1 MSIKNYNFSDKKY
14 LKYLKNKSISPL
26 AKFLSIIVKSQMEK
40 WFKVRKGLNRE
51 IVAYLQTIGD
61 FKSDLRRARKQFKI
75 PKLSPR
81 EDIKEIPLEDSS
93 YEESDWL
100 YGQKDIVQ
108 QSFHQEIESLI
119 NKYNLPQNFYNWLDY
134 HILYGTPPF
143 VPFYNPELVQQI
155 IKNPDEVSR
164 IPLTSGEKKFLKQI
178 TAWILGIKKR
188 PNKDLRMTYKKI
200 QSELQTFLN
209 SSKNRRRRFR
219 TLQSSLQTSKQGQK
233 EKYYDDVVGA
243 DIEEKITYKRL
254 ATDLYE
260 KIDNEELKKAA
271 NRLRKQKQR
280 LKERIQQVL
289 KK

>member
-1 MSIKNYNFSDKKY
+1 
-14 LKYLKNKSISPL
+14 
-26 AKFLSIIVKSQMEK
+26 MEK

-61 FKSDLRRARKQFKI
+61 FKSDLRRVRKQFKI

-188 PNKDLRMTYKKI
+188 PNKDLRMTYKKT